1 MTLSLVKILHNLPY
15 FGIRKL
21 SKVFLEQIN
30 RQEMKNEKK
39 RLQRI
44 VSQILKHFDRNS
56 HQLL

>member
-1 MTLSLVKILHNLPY
+1 MLELKSRHLTWVGP
-15 FGIRKL
+15 
-21 SKVFLEQIN
+21 KVFLEQIN